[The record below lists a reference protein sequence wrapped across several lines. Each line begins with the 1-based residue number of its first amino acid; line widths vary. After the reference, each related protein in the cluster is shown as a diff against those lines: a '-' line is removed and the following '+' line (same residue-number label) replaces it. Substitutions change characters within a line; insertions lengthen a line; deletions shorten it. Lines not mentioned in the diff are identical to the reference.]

1 MLQCTRLSQIG
12 KNKTIYCM
20 RLFKHWAKTFGD
32 DEVFDPNSEMLV
44 GNFKKFLSE
53 QNDPESVDLSSFQ
66 FHDELDQ
73 DFWNQPDDKLDPE
86 IREKLL
92 VIAKDFWNSLEVGN
106 AEYEDITFTGSL
118 AAHNYSKF
126 SDVDLHILV
135 DFSDIDDKV
144 DLVREYFNAMKSIWN
159 RLHDILIKGYEVEI
173 YVQDINDPHE
183 AQGLYS
189 VLNNEWIKKPVLDKQ
204 DFDKDNIKKKAA
216 GLMDQ
221 IDRLQP
227 LIDDGKYQEA
237 EKYAD
242 KLKEK
247 IRKMR
252 KTGLET
258 VGAYSV
264 ENLAFKVLRRN
275 DYLEKL
281 SDSKREAYDKML
293 SLKEWQLD

>member
-1 MLQCTRLSQIG
+1 MKLY
-12 KNKTIYCM
+12 NKW
-20 RLFKHWAKTFGD
+20 RETFGD
-32 DEVFDPNSEMLV
+32 SDKANLDSEFLV
-44 GNFKKFLSE
+44 KNFKNFVNE
-53 QNDPESVDLSSFQ
+53 QNDPEDVDLSSFE
-66 FHDELDQ
+66 FHDELNK
-73 DFWNQPDDKLDPE
+73 DFWNQEDDRLDPE
-86 IREKLL
+86 IRQKL
-92 VIAKDFWNSLEVGN
+92 IAIANDFWNSLEVGD
-106 AEYEDITFTGSL
+106 AEYDDITFTGSL
-118 AAHNYSKF
+118 AAHNYSQF

-135 DFSDIDDKV
+135 DFSDVDDKT

-173 YVQDINDPHE
+173 YVQDVNDPHE

-189 VLNNEWIKKPVLDKQ
+189 ISNDEWIKKPVLDKQ
-204 DFDKDNIKKKAA
+204 DFDKDNVKKKAA

-227 LIDDGKYQEA
+227 LIDEGKYEEA

-275 DYLEKL
+275 DYLGKL
-281 SDSKREAYDKML
+281 SDAKREAYDKMQ
-293 SLKEWQLD
+293 SIKEQQNLKE

>member
-1 MLQCTRLSQIG
+1 L
-12 KNKTIYCM
+12 
-20 RLFKHWAKTFGD
+20 
-32 DEVFDPNSEMLV
+32 
-44 GNFKKFLSE
+44 
-53 QNDPESVDLSSFQ
+53 
-66 FHDELDQ
+66 
-73 DFWNQPDDKLDPE
+73 
-86 IREKLL
+86 
-92 VIAKDFWNSLEVGN
+92 IAIANDFWNSLEVGD
-106 AEYEDITFTGSL
+106 AEYDDITFTGSL
-118 AAHNYSKF
+118 AAHNYSQF

-135 DFSDIDDKV
+135 DFSDIDDKT

-173 YVQDINDPHE
+173 YVQDVNDPHE

-189 VLNNEWIKKPVLDKQ
+189 ISNDEWIKKPVLDKQ
-204 DFDKDNIKKKAA
+204 DFDKDNVKKKAA

-227 LIDDGKYQEA
+227 LIDEGKYEEA

-275 DYLEKL
+275 DYLGKL
-281 SDSKREAYDKML
+281 SDAKREAYDKMQ
-293 SLKEWQLD
+293 SIKEQQNLKE

>member
-1 MLQCTRLSQIG
+1 MKLY
-12 KNKTIYCM
+12 NKW
-20 RLFKHWAKTFGD
+20 RETFGESD
-32 DEVFDPNSEMLV
+32 KANLNSEILV
-44 GNFKKFLSE
+44 KGFKNFINE
-53 QNDPESVDLSSFQ
+53 DNDPESVDLSSFE
-66 FHDELDQ
+66 FHDELNQ
-73 DFWNQPDDKLDPE
+73 DFWNQEDDRLDPE
-86 IREKLL
+86 IRVKLMA
-92 VIAKDFWNSLEVGN
+92 IANDFWDSLEVGD
-106 AEYEDITFTGSL
+106 AEYDDITFTGSL
-118 AAHNYSKF
+118 AAHNYSQF

-135 DFSDIDDKV
+135 DFSNVDDKV

-189 VLNNEWIKKPVLDKQ
+189 VLNNDWIKKPTLDKQ

-227 LIDDGKYQEA
+227 LLDEGKYEEA

-242 KLKEK
+242 KLREK

-275 DYLEKL
+275 DYLGKL
-281 SDSKREAYDKML
+281 SDAKREAYDKML
-293 SLKEWQLD
+293 SIKEQQNTKE

>member
-1 MLQCTRLSQIG
+1 MKLY
-12 KNKTIYCM
+12 NKW
-20 RLFKHWAKTFGD
+20 RQTFGD
-32 DEVFDPNSEMLV
+32 SVSTQPNSEFLV
-44 GNFKKFLSE
+44 KNFKNFINE
-53 QNDPESVDLSSFQ
+53 QNDPEDVDLSSFE
-66 FHDELDQ
+66 FHDELNK
-73 DFWNQPDDKLDPE
+73 DFWNQEDDRLDPE
-86 IREKLL
+86 IRQKL
-92 VIAKDFWNSLEVGN
+92 IAIANDFWNSLEVGD
-106 AEYEDITFTGSL
+106 AEYDDITFTGSL

-135 DFSDIDDKV
+135 DFSDVDDKT

-173 YVQDINDPHE
+173 YVQDVNDPHE

-189 VLNNEWIKKPVLDKQ
+189 ISNDEWIKKPVLDKQ
-204 DFDKDNIKKKAA
+204 DFDKDNVKKKAA

-227 LIDDGKYQEA
+227 LIDDGKYEEA

-258 VGAYSV
+258 VWGI
-264 ENLAFKVLRRN
+264 LC
-275 DYLEKL
+275 
-281 SDSKREAYDKML
+281 
-293 SLKEWQLD
+293 

>member
-1 MLQCTRLSQIG
+1 MKLY
-12 KNKTIYCM
+12 NKW
-20 RLFKHWAKTFGD
+20 RETFGGSD
-32 DEVFDPNSEMLV
+32 KATLDSEFLV
-44 GNFKKFLSE
+44 KNFKNFVNE
-53 QNDPESVDLSSFQ
+53 QNDPEDVDLSSFE
-66 FHDELDQ
+66 FHDELNK
-73 DFWNQPDDKLDPE
+73 DFWNQEDNRLDPE
-86 IREKLL
+86 IRQKL
-92 VIAKDFWNSLEVGN
+92 IAIANDFWNSLEVGD
-106 AEYEDITFTGSL
+106 AEYDDITFTGSL
-118 AAHNYSKF
+118 AAHNYSQF

-135 DFSDIDDKV
+135 DFSDIDDKT

-173 YVQDINDPHE
+173 YVQDVNDPHE

-189 VLNNEWIKKPVLDKQ
+189 ISNDEWIKKPVLDKQ
-204 DFDKDNIKKKAA
+204 DFDKDNVKKKAA

-227 LIDDGKYQEA
+227 LIDDGKYEEA

-275 DYLEKL
+275 DYLGKL
-281 SDSKREAYDKML
+281 SDAKREAYDKMQ
-293 SLKEWQLD
+293 SIKEQQNLKE

>member
-1 MLQCTRLSQIG
+1 
-12 KNKTIYCM
+12 
-20 RLFKHWAKTFGD
+20 
-32 DEVFDPNSEMLV
+32 
-44 GNFKKFLSE
+44 
-53 QNDPESVDLSSFQ
+53 VDLSSFD
-66 FHDELDQ
+66 FHDELNQ
-73 DFWNQPDDKLDPE
+73 DFWNQEGDRLDPE
-86 IREKLL
+86 IRAKLMA
-92 VIAKDFWNSLEVGN
+92 IANDFWDSLEVGDT
-106 AEYEDITFTGSL
+106 EYDDITFTGSL
-118 AAHNYSKF
+118 AAHNYSQF

-135 DFSDIDDKV
+135 DFSKVDDKV

-189 VLNNEWIKKPVLDKQ
+189 VLNDEWIKKPALDKQ
-204 DFDKDNIKKKAA
+204 DFDKDNVKKKAA

-227 LIDDGKYQEA
+227 LLDEGKYEEA
-237 EKYAD
+237 EKYAE
-242 KLKEK
+242 KLKAK
-247 IRKMR
+247 ISKMR

-275 DYLEKL
+275 DYLGKL
-281 SDSKREAYDKML
+281 SDAKREAYDKML
-293 SLKEWQLD
+293 SLKEQQL

>member
-1 MLQCTRLSQIG
+1 MKLYNKWRQTFRGSENIEPDSESLV
-12 KNKTIYCM
+12 KN
-20 RLFKHWAKTFGD
+20 L
-32 DEVFDPNSEMLV
+32 
-44 GNFKKFLSE
+44 KKFVNE
-53 QNDPESVDLSSFQ
+53 QNDPDDVDLSSFE
-66 FHDELDQ
+66 FHDELNK
-73 DFWNQPDDKLDPE
+73 DFWNQEDDKLDPE
-86 IREKLL
+86 IRQKL
-92 VIAKDFWNSLEVGN
+92 IAIANDFWNSLEVGD
-106 AEYEDITFTGSL
+106 AEYDDITFTGSL
-118 AAHNYSKF
+118 AAHNYSQF
-126 SDVDLHILV
+126 SDVDLHLLV
-135 DFSDIDDKV
+135 DFSQVDDKV

-189 VLNNEWIKKPVLDKQ
+189 VLNDDWLKKPVLDKQ
-204 DFDKDNIKKKAA
+204 DFDKDNVKKKAA

-221 IDRLQP
+221 IDRLEP
-227 LIDDGKYQEA
+227 LIEEGKYEEA

-242 KLKEK
+242 KLKAK

-275 DYLEKL
+275 GYLEKL
-281 SDSKREAYDKML
+281 SDAKREAYDKML
-293 SLKEWQLD
+293 SIKERQLN

>member
-1 MLQCTRLSQIG
+1 MKLY
-12 KNKTIYCM
+12 NKW
-20 RLFKHWAKTFGD
+20 RQTFRGS
-32 DEVFDPNSEMLV
+32 ENIEPNSESLV
-44 GNFKKFLSE
+44 KNLKKFVNE
-53 QNDPESVDLSSFQ
+53 QNDPDDVDLSSFE
-66 FHDELDQ
+66 FHDELNK
-73 DFWNQPDDKLDPE
+73 DFWNQEDDKLDPE
-86 IREKLL
+86 IRQKL
-92 VIAKDFWNSLEVGN
+92 IAIANDFWNSLEVGD
-106 AEYEDITFTGSL
+106 AEYDDITFTGSL
-118 AAHNYSKF
+118 AAHNYSQF
-126 SDVDLHILV
+126 SDVDLHLLV
-135 DFSDIDDKV
+135 DFSQVDDKV

-189 VLNNEWIKKPVLDKQ
+189 VLNDEWLKKPILDKQ
-204 DFDKDNIKKKAA
+204 DFDKDNVRKKAA

-221 IDRLQP
+221 IDRLEP
-227 LIDDGKYQEA
+227 LIEEGKYEEA

-242 KLKEK
+242 KLKAK

-275 DYLEKL
+275 GYLEKL
-281 SDSKREAYDKML
+281 SDAKREAYDKML
-293 SLKEWQLD
+293 SIKERQLN

>member
-1 MLQCTRLSQIG
+1 
-12 KNKTIYCM
+12 M
-20 RLFKHWAKTFGD
+20 RLYNKWKETFGD
-32 DEVFDPNSEMLV
+32 SKRVNLDSEFLV

-53 QNDPESVDLSSFQ
+53 QNNPEDVDLSSFE
-66 FHDELDQ
+66 FHDELDK
-73 DFWNQPDDKLDPE
+73 DFWNQEEDRLDPE
-86 IREKLL
+86 IRQKLL
-92 VIAKDFWNSLEVGN
+92 AIANDFWGSLEVGDT
-106 AEYEDITFTGSL
+106 EYEDITFTGSL

-135 DFSDIDDKV
+135 DFSQVDDKV

-173 YVQDINDPHE
+173 YVQDVNDPHE

-227 LIDDGKYQEA
+227 LIDEGKYEEA

-275 DYLEKL
+275 DYLGKL
-281 SDSKREAYDKML
+281 SDAKREAYDKMQ
-293 SLKEWQLD
+293 SIKEQQNLKE

>member
-1 MLQCTRLSQIG
+1 
-12 KNKTIYCM
+12 M
-20 RLFKHWAKTFGD
+20 RLYNKWRETFGD
-32 DEVFDPNSEMLV
+32 SDKANLDSEFLV
-44 GNFKKFLSE
+44 KNFKNFINE
-53 QNDPESVDLSSFQ
+53 QTNPEEIDLSSFE
-66 FHDELDQ
+66 FHDELNK
-73 DFWNQPDDKLDPE
+73 DFWNQEGERLDPE
-86 IREKLL
+86 IRQKL
-92 VIAKDFWNSLEVGN
+92 IAIANDFWNSLEVGD
-106 AEYEDITFTGSL
+106 ADYDDITFTGSL
-118 AAHNYSKF
+118 AAHNYSQF

-135 DFSDIDDKV
+135 DFSDVDDKI

-173 YVQDINDPHE
+173 YVQDVNDPHE

-204 DFDKDNIKKKAA
+204 DFDKDNVKKKAA

-227 LIDDGKYQEA
+227 LIDDGKYEEA

-275 DYLEKL
+275 DYLGKL
-281 SDSKREAYDKML
+281 SDAKREAYDKMQ
-293 SLKEWQLD
+293 SIKEQQNLKE

>member
-1 MLQCTRLSQIG
+1 
-12 KNKTIYCM
+12 M
-20 RLFKHWAKTFGD
+20 RLFKNWAKTFGENTD
-32 DEVFDPNSEMLV
+32 TNPDSEMLV
-44 GNFKKFLSE
+44 SNFKNFLSE
-53 QNDPESVDLSSFQ
+53 QNNPESIDLSSFE

-92 VIAKDFWNSLEVGN
+92 VIANDFWSSLEVGD
-106 AEYEDITFTGSL
+106 AEYDDITFTGSL
-118 AAHNYSKF
+118 AAHNYSRF
-126 SDVDLHILV
+126 SDVDLHILA
-135 DFSDIDDKV
+135 DFSDVDDKT
-144 DLVREYFNAMKSIWN
+144 DLVREYFNAMKSVWN

-173 YVQDINDPHE
+173 YVQDVNDPHE

-204 DFDKDNIKKKAA
+204 DFDKDNVKKKAA

-242 KLKEK
+242 KLKQK

-281 SDSKREAYDKML
+281 SDAKRKAYDKML
-293 SLKEWQLD
+293 SLKERQLD